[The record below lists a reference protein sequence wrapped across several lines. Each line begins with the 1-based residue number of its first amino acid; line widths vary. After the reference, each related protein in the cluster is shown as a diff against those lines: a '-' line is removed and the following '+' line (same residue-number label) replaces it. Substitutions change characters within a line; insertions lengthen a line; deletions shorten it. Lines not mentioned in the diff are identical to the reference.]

1 MQGFV
6 GLFKFTRQHT
16 TVFNREAESFDFSV
30 VQVGSR
36 LPISAFIIR
45 RYDVVPA
52 VKCGEIVGLIIL
64 LSLKLKRGLNMKE
77 NISLP
82 ALINRIACSCR
93 VLVLFGL
100 LILALPSAVYAHRGA
115 SNEIDACNILVG
127 HERVHFTAY
136 TPTFNN
142 KEYCQSI
149 PHLGTTNLV
158 FDYGGKG
165 LRNLT
170 VEFEVTKEPEGTR
183 VFYLEPTKIKSGTV
197 NGTVDFNK
205 FGAGNYLIH
214 VAIVHKDKSI
224 DNHIPLSI
232 GLEPEASD
240 NLPLKALFIVT
251 LIAAAIY
258 FMKRLADK
266 DAPRP
271 SDV

>member
-1 MQGFV
+1 M
-6 GLFKFTRQHT
+6 K
-16 TVFNREAESFDFSV
+16 NN
-30 VQVGSR
+30 
-36 LPISAFIIR
+36 
-45 RYDVVPA
+45 
-52 VKCGEIVGLIIL
+52 IL
-64 LSLKLKRGLNMKE
+64 LSK
-77 NISLP
+77 
-82 ALINRIACSCR
+82 LINILACGCR
-93 VLVLFGL
+93 AFGL
-100 LILALPSAVYAHRGA
+100 VGLLTVALPSTVYAHRGT
-115 SNEIDACNILVG
+115 SNEVDACNILVG

-142 KEYCQSI
+142 KEYCQLI

-158 FDYGGKG
+158 FDYGGKS

-205 FGAGNYLIH
+205 FGAGNYLVH

-224 DNHIPLSI
+224 DNHIPLSV
-232 GLEPEASD
+232 GLESEPSD
-240 NLPLKALFIVT
+240 NLPIKALFIVA

-258 FMKRLADK
+258 LMKRAAGK
-266 DAPRP
+266 NATRT